1 MRNPKANAAVGASG
15 IGGALGVIL
24 VMFIPEFTDIT
35 LDATKASLLTAAFGT
50 VFAALVR
57 YLPKPAG

>member
-24 VMFIPEFTDIT
+24 VMFIPKFTDIT
-35 LDATKASLLTAAFGT
+35 LDATEASLLTAAFGT
-50 VFAALVR
+50 VFAVLVR
-57 YLPKPAG
+57 YLPKPSP